1 MGIFLFTVGR
11 VTGGGKVSFI
21 CDYRDS
27 VIICFIIISLHRNVN
42 HWGHLLTCK
51 QNHCNLIFCR
61 IDQNLIL
68 NFFSFFLRN
77 FMLVLLMP
85 EYSKQ
90 GKLSAA
96 LCKLLTGQHD
106 AIEYE
111 FLVALEMKEN

>member
-1 MGIFLFTVGR
+1 
-11 VTGGGKVSFI
+11 
-21 CDYRDS
+21 
-27 VIICFIIISLHRNVN
+27 
-42 HWGHLLTCK
+42 
-51 QNHCNLIFCR
+51 
-61 IDQNLIL
+61 
-68 NFFSFFLRN
+68 
-77 FMLVLLMP
+77 MLVLLMP